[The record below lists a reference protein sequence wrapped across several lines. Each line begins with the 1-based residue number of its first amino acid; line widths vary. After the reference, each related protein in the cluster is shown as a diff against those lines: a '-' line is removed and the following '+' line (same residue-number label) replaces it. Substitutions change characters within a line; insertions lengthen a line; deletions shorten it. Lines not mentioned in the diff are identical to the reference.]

1 MTRRLALVAALLVS
15 ACATIDYKRQVTD
28 EFVPPA
34 DKTAD
39 QIKQDWAGCNLSTAT
54 TKGSAQVSVYDS
66 VFQLCMESKGYRLSG
81 TPGTAQLCTATAACP
96 AGSKCSTMA
105 GKDFGYCVPAK

>member
-1 MTRRLALVAALLVS
+1 MTRLVALFAALAV
-15 ACATIDYKRQVTD
+15 AGCATIDYKRQVTD

-39 QIKQDWAGCNLSTAT
+39 QLKQDWAGCNLSTAT
-54 TKGSAQVSVYDS
+54 TKGSATASVYDQ

-81 TPGTAQLCTATAACP
+81 TQGAAQLCTATAPCS
-96 AGSKCSTMA
+96 AGTKCSFMA